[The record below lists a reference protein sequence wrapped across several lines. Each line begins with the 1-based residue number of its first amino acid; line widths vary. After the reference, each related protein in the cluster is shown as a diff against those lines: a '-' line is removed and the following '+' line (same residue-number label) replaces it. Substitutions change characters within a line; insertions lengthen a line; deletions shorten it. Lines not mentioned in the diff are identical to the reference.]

1 MPSYIDIEV
10 LNTIEEEFNCTNSGE
25 IVSHN
30 FRRLAELIRVAYNLP
45 PPNTLTT
52 AIDIFS
58 LLLQIF
64 E

>member
-1 MPSYIDIEV
+1 MSSYIDIEV
-10 LNTIEEEFNCTNSGE
+10 LNTIEEFNCTNSGE